1 MLWLRDVPD
10 SLAWAGGSQGDPP
23 ARRAASRRRGACGLA
38 RPSCMPPGRW
48 LCRMRTGPLS
58 TSILPVGALP
68 QPTTILS
75 QVDTPEDVP
84 ARRRFDKYR
93 GLKSFRTSPWDP
105 KESLPRDYARVFA
118 FENFRRWVHSTGQ
131 GSHAWE
137 CGVGVAWLACG
148 VGEGGRR

>member
-1 MLWLRDVPD
+1 M
-10 SLAWAGGSQGDPP
+10 
-23 ARRAASRRRGACGLA
+23 
-38 RPSCMPPGRW
+38 
-48 LCRMRTGPLS
+48 
-58 TSILPVGALP
+58 SILPVGALP

-131 GSHAWE
+131 GSHAWRVWGGSGMVGMW
-137 CGVGVAWLACG
+137 CGR
-148 VGEGGRR
+148 GGRR